1 MSGKKKA
8 IVEPTEQLTK
18 VMEEMEQ
25 PCTVTEE
32 PQAMHRSHT
41 RRTATHRICRRDY
54 SNQQKI
60 QKNKNSLLE
69 IRQNTY
75 LQKNQNKQLQNVQK
89 SQNSYV

>member
-1 MSGKKKA
+1 
-8 IVEPTEQLTK
+8 
-18 VMEEMEQ
+18 
-25 PCTVTEE
+25 
-32 PQAMHRSHT
+32 MHVSHT
-41 RRTATHRICRRDY
+41 RRTATHRTCRRDY

-75 LQKNQNKQLQNVQK
+75 LQKNQKKQLQNVQK